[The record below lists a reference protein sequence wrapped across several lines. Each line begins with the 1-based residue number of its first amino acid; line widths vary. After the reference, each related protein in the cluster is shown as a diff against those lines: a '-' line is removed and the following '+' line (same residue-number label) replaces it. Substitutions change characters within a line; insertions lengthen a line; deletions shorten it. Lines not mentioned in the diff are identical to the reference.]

1 MITNSCITRTCSPEA
16 EQKQNNV
23 QTTKRATRAFS
34 GLAAVALAALAWGGP
49 PLHAAMLVRQMDLT
63 ALSKNADA
71 IVRATV
77 VDIEAGSVRAGGGNI
92 PTITYRLQAKETVA
106 GATRGIFTVTMVG
119 ELKSTAKVG
128 GATRVPAFSDMPTLK
143 RGQEYLLFTTRPS
156 RAGLSTTVGL
166 GQGCF
171 TVFAQDKK
179 EFAVNTANNTGL
191 SSEPAGPVEYTRLV
205 KQIRDLRAS
214 ELNAKGKLPANGDLP
229 AKADLTAKGE
239 PAKRDLRAK

>member
-1 MITNSCITRTCSPEA
+1 MITNSCITRNCSPET

-23 QTTKRATRAFS
+23 QKTKRAPRAIRF
-34 GLAAVALAALAWGGP
+34 AWVALAALAWGCP

-128 GATRVPAFSDMPTLK
+128 GATRVPAFSDMPALK

-156 RAGLSTTVGL
+156 SAGLSTTVGL

-171 TVFAQDKK
+171 TVYAQDKK
-179 EFAVNTANNTGL
+179 EFAVNLSNNAGL
-191 SSEPAGPVEYTRLV
+191 SAEPAGPVEYTRLV
-205 KQIRDLRAS
+205 KQIRELRAS
-214 ELNAKGKLPANGDLP
+214 ELSAKGKLPAKGELP
-229 AKADLTAKGE
+229 AELPVKGE
-239 PAKRDLRAK
+239 PAKRELRAK